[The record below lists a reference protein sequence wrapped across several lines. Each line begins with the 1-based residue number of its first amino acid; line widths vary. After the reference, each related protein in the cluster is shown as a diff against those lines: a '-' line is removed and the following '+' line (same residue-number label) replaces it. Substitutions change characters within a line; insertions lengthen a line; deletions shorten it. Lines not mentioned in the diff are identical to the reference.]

1 MMRQAFGYVAV
12 ALMVVLAIGCA
23 GPTAASDAR
32 EAANVVRVSLN
43 AIAEAANGAGDGV
56 EAYCQLPGADHD
68 LCGRLVD
75 AHDGVTLAVGQARR
89 AVDVFEHVAAETPAG
104 SLVHDVQIAAVD
116 AVDRCEALVRALEA
130 AIDQA
135 RAALP

>member
-1 MMRQAFGYVAV
+1 MRQAAGYVAV
-12 ALMVVLAIGCA
+12 AALCMLAFGCA

-56 EAYCQLPGADHD
+56 EAYCQLPGADHG

-75 AHDGVTLAVGQARR
+75 AHDAVTLAVGQARR

-104 SLVHDVQIAAVD
+104 ALVHDVQIAAVD
-116 AVDRCEALVRALEA
+116 AVDRCEALVRALEGELEK
-130 AIDQA
+130 A
-135 RAALP
+135 RGALP